1 MDDIQRFLAYSL
13 RYYPSLVTGEFLN
26 VGVALVI
33 PSRQWWNVR
42 LATDLRGF
50 QSVFRKAQP
59 AVLQATLRELE
70 KRADTSPARRSRR
83 ELNLIDR
90 PSSGSDPLGPVRAA
104 LGNLNGS
111 LRWSDEPTEGVT
123 MTPDEELERWFELLV
138 HVQQTSERRTSNSAD
153 EEGLRFLLRRAF
165 ERKRILSRFQRT
177 ELGQV
182 LREEFEFTHR
192 NGRINVFE
200 PLSLDAKRAGTIL
213 NRGQLWRGKLEILAE
228 DAGER
233 LAFYGLVS
241 LPEEK
246 ELQREA
252 DRAAGMI
259 EAAHLDEVR
268 LISADRL
275 DEFAELADEVTRG

>member
-1 MDDIQRFLAYSL
+1 MDEPRRFLAYPL
-13 RYYPSLVTGEFLN
+13 RYFPSLVTGEFLN
-26 VGVALVI
+26 VGLAFVM
-33 PSRQWWNVR
+33 PGRPWWDVR

-50 QSVFRKAQP
+50 RSVFRNAQP

-70 KRADTSPARRSRR
+70 TRASISPARRSHG
-83 ELNLIDR
+83 ELGLLDR
-90 PSSGSDPLGPVRAA
+90 PRNGSDPLAPVRAA

-111 LRWSDEPTEGVT
+111 LRWADEPIEGVT
-123 MTPDEELERWFELLV
+123 TTPAEELDRWFELLV
-138 HVQQTSERRTSNSAD
+138 HVQRTSEPRAVTSAA
-153 EEGLRFLLRRAF
+153 EEGLKFQLRRAF
-165 ERKRILSRFQRT
+165 ERKRILKRFQRAR
-177 ELGQV
+177 LGQV

-200 PLSLDAKRAGTIL
+200 PLSLDFKRPGTIL

-233 LAFYGLVS
+233 LAFFGLVA
-241 LPEEK
+241 LPEEE

-252 DRAAGMI
+252 DLASGMI
-259 EAAHLDEVR
+259 GAAKLDEVR
-268 LISADRL
+268 LIPAERL